1 MRTWPLISVT
11 PKQYLEEHI
20 KQLLWGFRVQ
30 ILQRKNWHPLNPL
43 KHKHQILLVSIH
55 LLCITVIVGWA
66 WGGGD
71 GVFLKTI
78 SRWFQCCPSTHLAF
92 GNQFTSR
99 LSLIKSNGDS
109 EAIFPNLT
117 RHQLW
122 CMRTPPSSD
131 IGSIWDPPQSS
142 ATKTLC
148 LILLQVL
155 RISVVKNN
163 TGAQSA
169 YDLTLKSSVRGK
181 PSAVEMWRA
190 LSRFWLFS
198 DSRLP
203 GHHDKSNTVSG
214 KAVHRECA
222 HSFRGEE
229 STQRDMWAAQGWKR
243 VFIPSRQ
250 ENILTACSYSTL
262 DHICFG
268 GKISF
273 EWSPLSYTTHHQAS
287 AANCEDIAVSSSGA
301 VSSFLWKSSS
311 PQASICHLWVCLP
324 PWGVIR
330 LSRQRPESKYFS
342 LCGPYSLET
351 TQLHICSLEAAIGNT
366 YMNGQALFQ

>member
-163 TGAQSA
+163 TDRGTECLRLDPQKLCKREAICSGNVKGSFQILALFRFLPPRASWQIKHCFWEGRAQRVCSQ
-169 YDLTLKSSVRGK
+169 LQRGRK
-181 PSAVEMWRA
+181 HPERHV
-190 LSRFWLFS
+190 
-198 DSRLP
+198 
-203 GHHDKSNTVSG
+203 G
-214 KAVHRECA
+214 CA
-222 HSFRGEE
+222 GLEE
-229 STQRDMWAAQGWKR
+229 SSHPFQTREHPNSLQLLYSGSHLLW
-243 VFIPSRQ
+243 RQ
-250 ENILTACSYSTL
+250 NI
-262 DHICFG
+262 IWV
-268 GKISF
+268 ISF
-273 EWSPLSYTTHHQAS
+273 IVH
-287 AANCEDIAVSSSGA
+287 NSSSGFSCKLWRH
-301 VSSFLWKSSS
+301 SSKLFRSSELLS
-311 PQASICHLWVCLP
+311 LKIIQSSGFHLP
-324 PWGVIR
+324 PVG
-330 LSRQRPESKYFS
+330 LPSSLGGQQTFS
-342 LCGPYSLET
+342 A
-351 TQLHICSLEAAIGNT
+351 EARE
-366 YMNGQALFQ
+366 